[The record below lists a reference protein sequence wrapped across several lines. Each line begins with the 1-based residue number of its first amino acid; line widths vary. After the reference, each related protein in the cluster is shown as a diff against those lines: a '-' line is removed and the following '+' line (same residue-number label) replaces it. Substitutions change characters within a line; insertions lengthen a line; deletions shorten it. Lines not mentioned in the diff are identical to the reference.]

1 MPCGSTTYI
10 PTNHIETASPSRR
23 DRAWS
28 WQIPLSWLAKIASKI
43 ASRIASMIASKI
55 AMGLAR
61 RHRRGELLEMDDR
74 LLADIG
80 ISREQAIEEA
90 LKSSSAHVLMWQLYR

>member
-23 DRAWS
+23 DRGWS
-28 WQIPLSWLAKIASKI
+28 WQIPLSWLAKIAS
-43 ASRIASMIASKI
+43 RIASKI
-55 AMGLAR
+55 ASKIALGLER
-61 RHRRGELLEMDDR
+61 RHRRRELLELDDR

>member
-10 PTNHIETASPSRR
+10 PTNHIEKASPSRQ
-23 DRAWS
+23 DPGWF

-43 ASRIASMIASKI
+43 A
-55 AMGLAR
+55 MGFER
-61 RHRRGELLEMDDR
+61 RHQRRGLLELDDR

-80 ISREQAIEEA
+80 MSRERAFEEA
-90 LKSSSAHVLMWQLYR
+90 LKSSWAHPLMWQIYR

>member
-10 PTNHIETASPSRR
+10 PTNHIETASPSRQ
-23 DRAWS
+23 DPGWF

-43 ASRIASMIASKI
+43 ASRIAI
-55 AMGLAR
+55 GLER
-61 RHRRGELLEMDDR
+61 RHQRRELLGLDDR

-80 ISREQAIEEA
+80 ISTEQAIEEA
-90 LKSSSAHVLMWQLYR
+90 LKSSWAHLLMWQIYR

>member
-10 PTNHIETASPSRR
+10 PANHIEKPFPSRQ
-23 DRAWS
+23 DPGW

-43 ASRIASMIASKI
+43 A
-55 AMGLAR
+55 MGLER
-61 RHRRGELLEMDDR
+61 RHRRRELLELDDR

-80 ISREQAIEEA
+80 ISRELAIEEA
-90 LKSSSAHVLMWQLYR
+90 LKSSRAHLLMWQIYR